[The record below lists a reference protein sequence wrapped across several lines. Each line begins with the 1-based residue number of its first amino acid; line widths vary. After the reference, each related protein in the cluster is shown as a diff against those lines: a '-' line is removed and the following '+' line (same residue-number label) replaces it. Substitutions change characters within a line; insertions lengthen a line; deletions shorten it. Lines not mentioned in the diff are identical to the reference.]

1 MSEDARESVKPLGV
15 KPLLEIA
22 PVIRTK
28 NAGPYELTID
38 IIFRDRESYERVKAA
53 ESLNAAL
60 IARLYGVPRQD
71 VLEALF
77 FDPACAFKATL
88 KRAMACGQIGETDIY
103 GAQQHAPLLD
113 LCLPWG
119 E

>member
-1 MSEDARESVKPLGV
+1 VNEDARETVKPLNV

-22 PVIRTK
+22 SVIRTK

-38 IIFRDRESYERVKAA
+38 IIFRDWKSYERVKTA

-60 IARLYGVPRQD
+60 IARLYGVSQQD
-71 VLEALF
+71 ILEALY
-77 FDPACAFKATL
+77 FDPACAFKATM
-88 KRAMACGQIGETDIY
+88 KRPMPCGQIGETDIY

-113 LCLPWG
+113 LYLPF
-119 E
+119 

>member
-1 MSEDARESVKPLGV
+1 M

-22 PVIRTK
+22 SVIRTK

-38 IIFRDRESYERVKAA
+38 IIFRNREIYERVKSA

-60 IARLYGVPRQD
+60 IASLYGVPQQD
-71 VLEALF
+71 ILEALY
-77 FDPACAFKATL
+77 FDPACAFKATM
-88 KRAMACGQIGETDIY
+88 KRPLPCGQIGETDIY

-113 LCLPWG
+113 LCLPY
-119 E
+119 

>member
-1 MSEDARESVKPLGV
+1 MREDAGDAVKPLA
-15 KPLLEIA
+15 EIA
-22 PVIRTK
+22 QVIRTK

-38 IIFRDRESYERVKAA
+38 IVFRDRESYERVKTAG
-53 ESLNAAL
+53 SLNAAL

-71 VLEALF
+71 VLEALY
-77 FDPACAFKATL
+77 FDPACAFKATI
-88 KRAMACGQIGETDIY
+88 RRPIPCGQIGETDIY

>member
-1 MSEDARESVKPLGV
+1 VSEVLKPLSM

-22 PVIRTK
+22 SVIRTK

-38 IIFRDRESYERVKAA
+38 IIFRDREIYERVKSA

-60 IARLYGVPRQD
+60 IARLYGVPQQD
-71 VLEALF
+71 ILEALY
-77 FDPACAFKATL
+77 FDPACAFKATM
-88 KRAMACGQIGETDIY
+88 KRPLPCGQIGETDIY

-113 LCLPWG
+113 LCLPY
-119 E
+119 

>member
-1 MSEDARESVKPLGV
+1 MSEVLKPLSM

-22 PVIRTK
+22 SVIRTK

-38 IIFRDRESYERVKAA
+38 IIFRDREIYERVKSA

-60 IARLYGVPRQD
+60 IARLYGVPQQD
-71 VLEALF
+71 ILEALY
-77 FDPACAFKATL
+77 FDPACAFKATM
-88 KRAMACGQIGETDIY
+88 KRPLPCGQIGETDIY

-113 LCLPWG
+113 LCLPY
-119 E
+119 